1 MTSETEF
8 DQRLVAELTAE
19 RDGLREQFHTQ
30 AEQRDF
36 VGNLVDNMPH
46 AQIAAELADFKS
58 KVAAALRELRH
69 EMIAD
74 LNNLTYH
81 DEFRRGRG
89 IAAGGLDAV
98 IARLGLAPG
107 KDEANG

>member
-1 MTSETEF
+1 MNEPRPSCEIHARYSRGCSECHRTEIDAF
-8 DQRLVAELTAE
+8 RAE
-19 RDGLREQFHTQ
+19 
-30 AEQRDF
+30 
-36 VGNLVDNMPH
+36 
-46 AQIAAELADFKS
+46 
-58 KVAAALRELRH
+58 VAAALRELRH

-98 IARLGLAPG
+98 ITNLGLAPG